1 MQVISESPTLR
12 EFVIGEKHW
21 TVGDAPAREGLL
33 LGRPA
38 ADEAVGLPSWVLYE
52 SGSVVLRRSRVEADV
67 IKAAGYHL
75 ATLAAASTS
84 SLLALR
90 VRTVVLP
97 DGDVWLFD
105 ANVLWELAGLDR
117 RLGARGFT
125 VLPTTSALVDP
136 ESGEVVL
143 PECGPGMSVPKG
155 RLRIARLILRNI
167 QESGIEGAERMLAL
181 ARSVLRTSETDLQ
194 LTLGQLGLMTQPQRG
209 LVELL
214 PSDAIESQISHL
226 GSS

>member
-1 MQVISESPTLR
+1 M
-12 EFVIGEKHW
+12 
-21 TVGDAPAREGLL
+21 
-33 LGRPA
+33 
-38 ADEAVGLPSWVLYE
+38 GLPSWVLYE